1 MIAQTREKQA
11 VTLSEIEWRN
21 RKIPVRHEKI
31 RLFLLNVQD
40 SQQELEQ
47 APDLQAKIAVYER
60 LLLDCKDALQVVRDE
75 IKDQVS
81 TVKTIFAIIFVLFSL
96 VYVIALLTWKISV
109 LKCVENISCI

>member
-40 SQQELEQ
+40 SQLELEQ

-81 TVKTIFAIIFVLFSL
+81 IVFSIIYALFLL
-96 VYVIALLTWKISV
+96 VDVIDLLTQKD
-109 LKCVENISCI
+109 LNIKVCGKY